1 MVAYEFST
9 AVTGE
14 HTLVIPE
21 DYANT
26 LPVGEPVRVILL
38 VNRNGYQNGRPERTT
53 IEPSSV
59 EEIVAEIKR
68 MPPNSANIKPASGLL
83 GKHLAELEEEL
94 DPTFDIAGW
103 LSEWDRVEAEMKKAS
118 LTHEAQELEEIP
130 K

>member
-1 MVAYEFST
+1 
-9 AVTGE
+9 
-14 HTLVIPE
+14 
-21 DYANT
+21 
-26 LPVGEPVRVILL
+26 
-38 VNRNGYQNGRPERTT
+38 
-53 IEPSSV
+53 
-59 EEIVAEIKR
+59 